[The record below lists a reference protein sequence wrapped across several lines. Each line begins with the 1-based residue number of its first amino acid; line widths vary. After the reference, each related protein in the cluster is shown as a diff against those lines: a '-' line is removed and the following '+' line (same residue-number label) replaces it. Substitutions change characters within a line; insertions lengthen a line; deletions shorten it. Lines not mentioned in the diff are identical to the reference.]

1 MRVVKLGNAAALD
14 RGIRME
20 GKRVTTVYAQEPTL
34 QEQMRTIVHADGIWP
49 QHSRQPAAWV
59 ECEQDRELEASLAD
73 HFGCPI
79 GRPDNWPAE

>member
-1 MRVVKLGNAAALD
+1 MRIVKLGNSAALD

-20 GKRVTTVYAQEPTL
+20 GKRITTVVANEPTL
-34 QEQMRTIVHADGIWP
+34 HEQMRTLVHADGIWP
-49 QHSRQPAAWV
+49 QLSRQPATWV
-59 ECEQDRELEASLAD
+59 ECAQDKELEAALAD